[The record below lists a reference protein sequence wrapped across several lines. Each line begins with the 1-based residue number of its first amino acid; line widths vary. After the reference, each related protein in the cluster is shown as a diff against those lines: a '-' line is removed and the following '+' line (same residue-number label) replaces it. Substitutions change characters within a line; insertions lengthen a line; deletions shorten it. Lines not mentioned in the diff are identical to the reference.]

1 MGVIFKMQRTLKGG
15 VTSTSTSTS
24 EGGDLVKRC
33 DAFPTKPCTPPKEH
47 QLAHAMRMREE
58 MCSSNSST
66 SRVAFHSTF
75 TAAMAGAVLVIIMH
89 SLSNLATLSTPTMPP

>member
-58 MCSSNSST
+58 MCSSNS
-66 SRVAFHSTF
+66 RVAFHSTF